1 MSEYLQRESLL
12 SDRQTGFRAHYSCV
26 SALVEVSESIRSKID
41 DGNSKRFTLRDL
53 DVTINR
59 QKIDIVSSAKNLGVI
74 FNSSLT
80 WSNHVNAIAGQT
92 YAKLRTLW
100 ITHSYTPIE
109 VRTLLAKMFL
119 IPGLIYGCELFANCD
134 SLSQRKLN
142 VVFNSIIRHIGRTCA
157 NIVATLPIDFTAFS
171 RAVKAF
177 ADNCRITKR
186 LRISWRVNCLP
197 FYVYLFSIALWH
209 CCGIFTDVAN
219 LEYEKIIAEAGKNV
233 TIPCPGVTEHSLVD
247 TLVWKT
253 TTTTIV
259 QFANRLPL
267 LHSPRIQLLSENFA
281 LHFAPAIAADTAEY
295 ICLVNDRHI
304 PEAIVDLLVQDVP
317 DPPERP
323 LLISFTSRSVNLS
336 WAHSQHPRNAPVTH
350 FIIETRVG
358 ENGQWDQVPQ
368 IQTKSNVTSHQ
379 VTGLVPFTVY
389 SFRLK
394 AVNKL
399 GISPPSKESYY
410 IVTLREAPT
419 GKPIPT
425 EAHNTSSTSVYISW
439 KPPPPDT
446 ILGEFL
452 GYRITYRPR
461 DRNPNDTK
469 EIYIRDSTIENHE
482 ILNLEPY
489 TQYKVTVQVF
499 NPEGLGP
506 ETTILVMTDEGGT
519 THSFTTKI
527 HLI

>member
-1 MSEYLQRESLL
+1 M
-12 SDRQTGFRAHYSCV
+12 A
-26 SALVEVSESIRSKID
+26 
-41 DGNSKRFTLRDL
+41 
-53 DVTINR
+53 
-59 QKIDIVSSAKNLGVI
+59 
-74 FNSSLT
+74 
-80 WSNHVNAIAGQT
+80 
-92 YAKLRTLW
+92 
-100 ITHSYTPIE
+100 
-109 VRTLLAKMFL
+109 
-119 IPGLIYGCELFANCD
+119 
-134 SLSQRKLN
+134 
-142 VVFNSIIRHIGRTCA
+142 
-157 NIVATLPIDFTAFS
+157 
-171 RAVKAF
+171 
-177 ADNCRITKR
+177 
-186 LRISWRVNCLP
+186 LRISAKYKNNLGLIIYGFTGLLLLTTATSYTLAGR
-197 FYVYLFSIALWH
+197 LF
-209 CCGIFTDVAN
+209 DVTN

-253 TTTTIV
+253 ATTTIA
-259 QFANRLPL
+259 QFANRIPL

-281 LHFAPAIAADTAEY
+281 LHFAPALAIDTAEY

-368 IQTKSNVTSHQ
+368 IQTKSNVTSYQ
-379 VTGLVPFTVY
+379 VTGLIPFTVY

-425 EAHNTSSTSVYISW
+425 AAHNTSSTSVYISW

-469 EIYIRDSTIENHE
+469 EIYIRDSTIESHE

-506 ETTILVMTDEGGT
+506 ETTIL
-519 THSFTTKI
+519 
-527 HLI
+527 